1 MLCNPCLYNYD
12 FILKMETFDRDSGAL
27 LRKVRF
33 LKIYIKLTIYIKHL
47 NKNSGLSI
55 FVTTVLT

>member
-33 LKIYIKLTIYIKHL
+33 LKIYIKYIL
-47 NKNSGLSI
+47 NILIKIRFYLSSKSGYLN
-55 FVTTVLT
+55 L